1 MAVNVTGRAPL
12 ELPKDIDA
20 IRAPSKTTKV
30 VVLLAVSATIALLF
44 ICAGAFTVYRNM
56 RQTDQEHNWVDHSQA
71 VLSNL
76 QVQTQR
82 LDRVDFNL
90 ELYAATGDRARLK
103 AAETPLSYL
112 NVDYIQLEELVKDN
126 QSQERHAQDLKKA
139 VQRLDAAIGG
149 ISAGANMAVPDKQI
163 LDCRDAINILQQEE
177 RNLLAARTDGSKE
190 ASYRSFLLS
199 AAYLGISLTIV
210 IVLFVFLFRD
220 VIRRRADEKMLF
232 AAKVELEATVSKL
245 TKNAEESRLMTS
257 ARDEMQL
264 CMTSKQAH
272 KSIVRHMELLLP
284 GTSGATLV
292 INNSR
297 RMVEIAARW
306 GEEAS
311 LLDGFAPEACCGLR
325 VGKARWRK
333 PSESELHCAH
343 FTGRTP
349 ENYLCV
355 PLAAHGETQGFIF
368 VCCGTPES
376 LVLAEERTPLIQQ
389 MAELASLSIAS
400 LNLKAKLEMQSIR
413 DSLTGLFNRHFMEIA
428 LEREL
433 HRAARQG
440 TTLAVMMLDVD
451 HFKQLNDTFGHE
463 AGDVVLREVAECFRR
478 SLREEDVICRY
489 GGEEFV
495 VIMPDATV
503 DTATRRAEMI
513 RFAVSEIRTHLRGEL
528 VGTVTVSIGI
538 AMYPDSGKDGGNL
551 IQLAD
556 AAMYRAKN
564 AGRNQVVLEKRV

>member
-12 ELPKDIDA
+12 ELPKDIGA
-20 IRAPSKTTKV
+20 IRAPSRTTKV
-30 VVLLAVSATIALLF
+30 VALLVVSATIALLF

-56 RQTDQEHNWVDHSQA
+56 WHTDQERKWVDHSQT

-76 QVQTQR
+76 QMQTAR
-82 LDRVDFNL
+82 LDRVDFNM
-90 ELYAATGDRARLK
+90 ELYVATGDRGRLK
-103 AAETPLSYL
+103 AVETPLSNL
-112 NVDYIQLEELVKDN
+112 NVDQLQLQELVRDN
-126 QSQERHAQDLKKA
+126 PSQARHARDLNKA
-139 VQRLDAAIGG
+139 VEHLNAAFNSMTAGG
-149 ISAGANMAVPDKQI
+149 NKVVPDKQL
-163 LDCRDAINILQQEE
+163 LDCRDAVNILQQEE
-177 RNLLAARTDGSKE
+177 RSLLAARTDGSKE

-220 VIRRRADEKMLF
+220 VIRRRTDEKTLF
-232 AAKVELEATVSKL
+232 AAKLELEATVSKL
-245 TKNAEESRLMTS
+245 TENAEESRLMTS

-264 CMTSKQAH
+264 CLTSKQAH
-272 KSIVRHMELLLP
+272 KSIVRHMEMLLP
-284 GTSGATLV
+284 GTSGATLI

-306 GEEAS
+306 GDEKS
-311 LLDGFAPEACCGLR
+311 LVDGFTPEACCGLR

-333 PSESELHCAH
+333 PGDSELHCAH
-343 FTGRTP
+343 FTGQPP
-349 ENYLCV
+349 ENYLCI
-355 PLAAHGETQGFIF
+355 PLAAHGETQGFVF
-368 VCCGTPES
+368 VCCKTPES
-376 LVLAEERTPLIQQ
+376 LALAEERTPLIQQ

-413 DSLTGLFNRHFMEIA
+413 DGLTGLFNRHFMEIA

-440 TTLAVMMLDVD
+440 NSLAVMMLDVD

-495 VIMPDATV
+495 VIMPDAPA
-503 DTATRRAEMI
+503 DTAAQRAEMI

-528 VGTVTVSIGI
+528 VGAVTVSIGI

-551 IQLAD
+551 IQVAD
-556 AAMYRAKN
+556 AAMYRAKR